1 MGTRVPAAA
10 EPKPLD
16 HHRHPRHP
24 QPALWATERASPAS
38 APRSRRRWRSLT
50 TARRRP
56 ARRRPS
62 CCGSTPWWPATTS
75 PLAIRVSRSSAV
87 AFATASC
94 CANWLTNS
102 WNLRANLPSSSTRSE
117 CPPSWLAPTSK
128 TSTRDATHT
137 AWSRNSK
144 CRLMISRGTQ
154 RTLRQCH
161 QLPPLTWHAGQRQGT
176 RLRSHL
182 HRTSGQDNRHVN
194 GQIILLLQ
202 RCHSALNATK
212 SRDNM
217 IPYLL

>member
-1 MGTRVPAAA
+1 MGNTRVPAAA

-102 WNLRANLPSSSTRSE
+102 WNLRANLPSFSKKCVSPFVARTNIENFNKGCDAYGLVKEFQVQTDDLYEGRKGPFVNVINCLHSLGM
-117 CPPSWLAPTSK
+117 LANGKGHDSVPTYTGQVVK
-128 TSTRDATHT
+128 TID
-137 AWSRNSK
+137 
-144 CRLMISRGTQ
+144 M
-154 RTLRQCH
+154 
-161 QLPPLTWHAGQRQGT
+161 
-176 RLRSHL
+176 
-182 HRTSGQDNRHVN
+182 
-194 GQIILLLQ
+194 
-202 RCHSALNATK
+202 
-212 SRDNM
+212 
-217 IPYLL
+217 